1 MTTEKHRSRL
11 HRICRCNRSGRC
23 RNCSCAKGG
32 RTCQGCLP
40 KRLGNCTNTI
50 QPQLPASAPD
60 QSVSS
65 IQDTQTVTT
74 LPETQTL
81 NTNPDISPAIFD
93 ESVTRDGHPPS
104 PSVSWPVPAL
114 QPPNFSWGPY
124 QGEAFSEIIN
134 TAYDEV
140 VHWRRNIF
148 QVPSGSSG
156 KAFAS
161 ELACLFQ
168 AYADSSC
175 LECIAMKSIT
185 IIQILL
191 LQKPSRTS
199 KSKDHAAHLSRRL
212 EIGRG
217 GDIQS
222 LLDEGRCIQ
231 KRLHQGARHS
241 DNDAITRKFRDLIIQ
256 GKVQNALRF
265 ISRNTSCGV
274 LKLDDLI
281 PEPLSNGETELRS
294 TRDILLDKHPSGKA
308 PAACSLLIDD
318 PEPINPIMFD
328 SLDADAIHQA
338 ALHTNGAAGP
348 SGLDAHAWRRL
359 CSSFKSASHNLCSAL
374 ASVARRITTTYVNPN
389 GLSAFVACRLI
400 PLDKCPGVRPIG
412 VGEVPRRIIGKAI
425 LRVVGSDVEEA
436 AGPRQV
442 CAPGTGWWL

>member
-1 MTTEKHRSRL
+1 M
-11 HRICRCNRSGRC
+11 
-23 RNCSCAKGG
+23 
-32 RTCQGCLP
+32 
-40 KRLGNCTNTI
+40 
-50 QPQLPASAPD
+50 
-60 QSVSS
+60 
-65 IQDTQTVTT
+65 
-74 LPETQTL
+74 
-81 NTNPDISPAIFD
+81 
-93 ESVTRDGHPPS
+93 
-104 PSVSWPVPAL
+104 SWPLPAL

-124 QGEAFSEIIN
+124 QGEALSEIIN

-140 VHWRRNIF
+140 VHWRHNIF

-156 KAFAS
+156 KAFVS
-161 ELACLFQ
+161 ELARLFQ

-175 LECIAMKSIT
+175 LECIAMKAIT

-212 EIGRG
+212 EIWRG

-222 LLDEGRCIQ
+222 LLDEGRCIH

-241 DNDAITRKFRDLIIQ
+241 DNEAIALKFRDLMIQ

-265 ISRNTSCGV
+265 ISRNTSGGV

-281 PEPLSNGETELRS
+281 LEPLRNGETELHS
-294 TRDILLDKHPSGKA
+294 NRDILLDKHPLGKA
-308 PAACSLLIDD
+308 PAACFLLIDD

-328 SLDADAIHQA
+328 SLDADAVHQA

-359 CSSFKSASHNLCSAL
+359 CSFFKSASHNLCSAL
-374 ASVARRITTTYVNPN
+374 ASVARRIATTYVNPD

-400 PLDKCPGVRPIG
+400 LLDNCPGVRLIG
-412 VGEVPRRIIGKAI
+412 VGEVPRRIIN
-425 LRVVGSDVEEA
+425 
-436 AGPRQV
+436 
-442 CAPGTGWWL
+442 WLSHPESCWF